1 MKQALA
7 VAATVFL
14 LAACSPDQGP
24 KQTLGTIIGGV
35 GGAVLGNEVG
45 KGRGRKVAIAA
56 GTLLGA
62 MLGSRLGR
70 DLDEADR
77 ITAEQTTQ
85 GALERGRTGDRSE
98 WENPGQR
105 QFGLGRAD
113 AHLAGGFGPVLPR
126 VPDGHHRWR
135 RGADRLRHGLPPAG
149 RQLEDRPA
157 RGLMRDPYAALGC
170 PRGR

>member
-1 MKQALA
+1 MKQVIA
-7 VAATVFL
+7 VAAAVFL
-14 LAACSPDQGP
+14 LAACGPDQGP

-85 GALERGRTGDRSE
+85 GALERGRVGSRTE
-98 WENPGQR
+98 WENPDSGNSGWVVPTRTWQEDSGQYCREFQTGIIVGGEEQTAYGTACR
-105 QFGLGRAD
+105 Q
-113 AHLAGGFGPVLPR
+113 
-126 VPDGHHRWR
+126 PDGSWKIVQ
-135 RGADRLRHGLPPAG
+135 PA
-149 RQLEDRPA
+149 A
-157 RGLMRDPYAALGC
+157 
-170 PRGR
+170 

>member
-7 VAATVFL
+7 VAAALLL
-14 LAACSPDQGP
+14 LAACGQDRGP

-45 KGRGRKVAIAA
+45 GGRGKKVAIAA

-70 DLDEADR
+70 QLDEADR
-77 ITAEQTTQ
+77 IVAAETTQ

-98 WENPGQR
+98 WDNPDSGNSGWVVPTRTWQEDSGRYCREYQTGIIVGGEEQTAYGTACR
-105 QFGLGRAD
+105 Q
-113 AHLAGGFGPVLPR
+113 
-126 VPDGHHRWR
+126 PDGSWKIVQ
-135 RGADRLRHGLPPAG
+135 PA
-149 RQLEDRPA
+149 A
-157 RGLMRDPYAALGC
+157 
-170 PRGR
+170 

>member
-7 VAATVFL
+7 VAAAVFL
-14 LAACSPDQGP
+14 LAACGPDSGP

-77 ITAEQTTQ
+77 IVAEQTTQ
-85 GALERGRTGDRSE
+85 GALERGRIGDRSE
-98 WENPGQR
+98 WKNPDSGNSGWVVPTRTWQEDSGRYCREFQTGITVGGEEQTAYGTACR
-105 QFGLGRAD
+105 Q
-113 AHLAGGFGPVLPR
+113 
-126 VPDGHHRWR
+126 PDGSWKIVQ
-135 RGADRLRHGLPPAG
+135 PA
-149 RQLEDRPA
+149 A
-157 RGLMRDPYAALGC
+157 
-170 PRGR
+170 